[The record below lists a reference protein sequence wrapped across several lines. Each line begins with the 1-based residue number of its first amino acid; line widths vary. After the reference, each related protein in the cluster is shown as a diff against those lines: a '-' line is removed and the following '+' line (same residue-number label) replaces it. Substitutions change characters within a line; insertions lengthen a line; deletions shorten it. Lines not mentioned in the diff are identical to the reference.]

1 MRGTSKVI
9 MGATLVMVVI
19 LAVVLALILVL
30 LAELYCS
37 LLLRRRHHRK
47 TDSNAI
53 PIAATQTTTTTD
65 NAASASHPQ
74 HHLPPPPPP
83 PPPAPHFRSIYA
95 QGVLQAPSSFLLPA
109 VVVGCDDQDIVGPKK
124 LHSVLQIQT
133 QEPNAS
139 PPQVGALSSSSSFIS
154 KPPQKANQE
163 DPLEGGEHHLVYI
176 SNPIYETSGADTPFE
191 TPESSPSHLERNGT
205 GSSEEDEEAA
215 PPYTPPL
222 TPMKK
227 LPPAEAGSAS
237 VSLSLRDAR
246 SLDTSGSDSRSINND
261 PSSSSSASP
270 CTSPSW

>member
-1 MRGTSKVI
+1 

-37 LLLRRRHHRK
+37 LLLRRRHLRK
-47 TDSNAI
+47 TDSA
-53 PIAATQTTTTTD
+53 TD
-65 NAASASHPQ
+65 NAASASHPRQ
-74 HHLPPPPPP
+74 HLPPPP
-83 PPPAPHFRSIYA
+83 APRFRSIYT

-109 VVVGCDDQDIVGPKK
+109 VVVGCDDEEDIVGPKK
-124 LHSVLQIQT
+124 LHSVLEIQT
-133 QEPNAS
+133 QEPSAS
-139 PPQVGALSSSSSFIS
+139 PRQVGALSSSSSSFIS

-163 DPLEGGEHHLVYI
+163 DTVEGREERLVYI
-176 SNPIYETSGADTPFE
+176 SNPIYETTPFQ
-191 TPESSPSHLERNGT
+191 TPESSPSHLERNGS
-205 GSSEEDEEAA
+205 GSSEEDDEAEAA

-227 LPPAEAGSAS
+227 LPPAEAGGSAS

-246 SLDTSGSDSRSINND
+246 SLDTSGSDSRSVNND